1 MIRVMFRF
9 GRGIVAT
16 AWLCAGAALAAP
28 TPGGPRD
35 APPPPAVNVVRG
47 APAEMMSPDNA
58 AFCAHLSDMAAL
70 YRRRL
75 ASNQPE
81 ADALAE
87 RGRQLCAAGR
97 MRSGIWHLRHAL
109 RELRDLPPR

>member
-1 MIRVMFRF
+1 MFRC
-9 GRGIVAT
+9 GRSIAAA
-16 AWLCAGAALAAP
+16 AWLCASAALAAP
-28 TPGGPRD
+28 TPGGPQN
-35 APPPPAVNVVRG
+35 APPRLPEVSTARSET
-47 APAEMMSPDNA
+47 AEMMSPDNA
-58 AFCAHLSDMAAL
+58 AFCAHLSDMATL
-70 YRRRL
+70 YRQRL
-75 ASNQPE
+75 AGKRPE